1 MGLLVVSSSVTMAVP
16 FCMGK
21 VIDVITAYDGEER
34 ATMVTRL
41 TDYSK
46 ILLAVFIAGGIANA
60 GRIYMIRMSGKSL
73 RFPSLFQD
81 TYSVYTT
88 VGVYLFINS

>member
-21 VIDVITAYDGEER
+21 VIDIITAFDGEER

-60 GRIYMIRMSGKSL
+60 GRVYMIRMSGKSL
-73 RFPSLFQD
+73 RFPVII
-81 TYSVYTT
+81 SVHVLSSHNGRGLLIYK
-88 VGVYLFINS
+88 

>member
-21 VIDVITAYDGEER
+21 VIDIITAYDGKEKSS
-34 ATMVTRL
+34 MVDRL

-46 ILLAVFIAGGIANA
+46 LLLAVFVLGGITNA
-60 GRIYMIRMSGKSL
+60 ARVYMIRMSGE
-73 RFPSLFQD
+73 F
-81 TYSVYTT
+81 
-88 VGVYLFINS
+88 